1 MYVQYIYLCMYVL
14 VWFKY
19 IRSTTKVPGLL
30 YLYYIPKSSNL
41 SFYFAVEFSI
51 PTLPLYIYMYVILV
65 WFFNI
70 LTSQQKCQGR
80 FYIIIFPKVVIS
92 LFIFADFRSC
102 DSASRIDPL
111 VTMLFYI
118 LYILYILYKLY
129 KLYKLYNTLHT
140 LQYIHAYVTR
150 HTHACI
156 YV

>member
-51 PTLPLYIYMYVILV
+51 PTLPLYIYIYIYMYVILV

-70 LTSQQKCQGR
+70 LTPQQKCQGP

-92 LFIFADFRSC
+92 LFIFADFLS
-102 DSASRIDPL
+102 
-111 VTMLFYI
+111 
-118 LYILYILYKLY
+118 
-129 KLYKLYNTLHT
+129 TLHT
-140 LQYIHAYVTR
+140 LLQYILYMRT
-150 HTHACI
+150 
-156 YV
+156 